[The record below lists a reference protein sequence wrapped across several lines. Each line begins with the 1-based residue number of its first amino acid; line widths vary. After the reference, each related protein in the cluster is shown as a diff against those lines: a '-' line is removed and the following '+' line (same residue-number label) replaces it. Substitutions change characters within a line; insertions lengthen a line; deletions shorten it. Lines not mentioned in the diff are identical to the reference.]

1 MKLILTVGRIV
12 LESVWQA
19 VCRPSSFH
27 SGSLRPCLAILLLV
41 PPTIL
46 LAAENDVR
54 PDEIQFRRQAV
65 ARLVFDAN
73 QNIPL
78 SSLRPAKVIDF
89 DLMHPEML
97 PNSGIKWDL
106 SNGSLRG
113 SSPDATGASL
123 RWVGGFN
130 PFATYDLVMQNAR
143 GYGAGGMTFRQST
156 NGDSLTGGLQFKDGK
171 PEAVTWNVLV
181 GGKQV
186 SEEQW
191 PVPAGTAMKDLTLR
205 AQMSAVGVNLFI
217 ESAGKS
223 DLIGCSD
230 FSNHFDLRERKRIQQ
245 MDFAI
250 RADLKAGA
258 QVLLTGASSCLAPG
272 SGQADIRPITDEEG
286 APLLDDGRL
295 WFTMTVRGRALP
307 HPLQGVFSLN
317 PSVFD
322 LRFEG
327 VIVFDMD
334 DGLLRN
340 NLASHLFRDSKSG
353 EWRGWTTGFS
363 ALGGAGRTEEKAIL
377 AISSV
382 RDPRKGFSIMKA
394 HPIGLAGAHED
405 PHGVY
410 DKEAG
415 KWRLLLCEHGRKYRA
430 GIWESDHW
438 DRGFTRLAGP
448 VEMDSTGTMLQKF
461 GSKRFALF
469 GSADRKIYIRT
480 YPNLE
485 PAGELKVD
493 LPPWNDQ
500 NGTRIWPNVI
510 PLPDGYPAPYIAL
523 MMDRVNFPGMPKP
536 NWTYGALYLYH
547 GYPAKP

>member
-1 MKLILTVGRIV
+1 MNAPEIISYRTRGYLAATLKHSLALLATFW
-12 LESVWQA
+12 LAPQA
-19 VCRPSSFH
+19 H
-27 SGSLRPCLAILLLV
+27 
-41 PPTIL
+41 L

-54 PDEIQFRRQAV
+54 PDQIQFRRQAV
-65 ARLVFDAN
+65 VRMVFDSN

-78 SSLRPAKVIDF
+78 SSLRPAKVIDL

-97 PNSGIKWDL
+97 PSPGVKWDFK
-106 SNGSLRG
+106 NGSLLG
-113 SSPDATGASL
+113 SSPEAGGSSL

-130 PFATYDLVMQNAR
+130 PFATYDLVMQNAK
-143 GYGAGGMTFRQST
+143 GDGSAGMTFLHSS
-156 NGDSLTGGLQFKDGK
+156 NGDSLTAGLQFKDGK
-171 PEAVTWNVLV
+171 PESVTWNVVV

-186 SEEQW
+186 SEEKW

-205 AQMSAVGVNLFI
+205 AQMSAVGVNVFI
-217 ESAGKS
+217 ESAGRTV
-223 DLIGCSD
+223 LIGCSD
-230 FSNHFDLRERKRIQQ
+230 FSQHFDLRERKRIQQ
-245 MDFAI
+245 MDFTI
-250 RADLKAGA
+250 RTDLKPGA
-258 QVLLTGASSCLAPG
+258 QVLLTGASSCLSPG
-272 SGQADIRPITDEEG
+272 SGQADIRAITDEEG
-286 APLLDDGRL
+286 APLLDEGRL
-295 WFTMTVRGRALP
+295 WFTMTVRGRTLP

-322 LRFEG
+322 IRFEG
-327 VIVFDMD
+327 IIVFDMD

-340 NLASHLFRDSKSG
+340 DLASHLFRDSKSG
-353 EWRGWTTGFS
+353 AWRGWTTGFS

-382 RDPRKGFSIMKA
+382 RDPRRGFSIMKA
-394 HPIGLAGAHED
+394 HPVGLTGAHED

-415 KWRLLLCEHGRKYRA
+415 KWRLLLCEHGKKYRA
-430 GIWESDHW
+430 GMWESDHW

-448 VEMDSTGTMLQKF
+448 VEMDSTGTMIQKF
-461 GSKRFALF
+461 GNKRFALF

-510 PLPDGYPAPYIAL
+510 PLPEGYPAPYISL

-547 GYPAKP
+547 GHPTKP

>member
-1 MKLILTVGRIV
+1 V
-12 LESVWQA
+12 Q
-19 VCRPSSFH
+19 
-27 SGSLRPCLAILLLV
+27 
-41 PPTIL
+41 
-46 LAAENDVR
+46 
-54 PDEIQFRRQAV
+54 
-65 ARLVFDAN
+65 
-73 QNIPL
+73 
-78 SSLRPAKVIDF
+78 
-89 DLMHPEML
+89 
-97 PNSGIKWDL
+97 
-106 SNGSLRG
+106 
-113 SSPDATGASL
+113 
-123 RWVGGFN
+123 
-130 PFATYDLVMQNAR
+130 
-143 GYGAGGMTFRQST
+143 
-156 NGDSLTGGLQFKDGK
+156 
-171 PEAVTWNVLV
+171 V

-186 SEEQW
+186 AGEKW
-191 PVPAGTAMKDLTLR
+191 PVPADTTMKDLTLR
-205 AQMSAVGVNLFI
+205 AQMSAVGVNLFL
-217 ESAGKS
+217 ESAGRTV
-223 DLIGCSD
+223 LIGCSD
-230 FSNHFDLRERKRIQQ
+230 FAKHFDLRERKRIQQ

-250 RADLKAGA
+250 RSDLKAGA
-258 QVLLTGASSCLAPG
+258 EVLLAGASSCLSPG
-272 SGQADIRPITDEEG
+272 SGQADIRAVTDEEG
-286 APLLDDGRL
+286 APLLDEGRL
-295 WFTMTVRGRALP
+295 WFTMTVRGRTLP

-327 VIVFDMD
+327 IIVFDMD

-340 NLASHLFRDSKSG
+340 DLASHLFRDSKSG

-363 ALGGAGRTEEKAIL
+363 ALGGTGRTEEKAIL

-382 RDPRKGFSIMKA
+382 KDPRRGFSIMKA
-394 HPIGLAGAHED
+394 HPIGIAGAHED
-405 PHGVY
+405 PHGIY

-415 KWRLLLCEHGRKYRA
+415 KWRLLLCEHGKKYRA
-430 GIWESDHW
+430 GMWESDHW

-461 GSKRFALF
+461 GNKRYALF

-510 PLPDGYPAPYIAL
+510 PLPEGYPAPYIAL

-547 GYPAKP
+547 GFPAKP

>member
-1 MKLILTVGRIV
+1 MKHNLAL
-12 LESVWQA
+12 
-19 VCRPSSFH
+19 F
-27 SGSLRPCLAILLLV
+27 AILWLA
-41 PPTIL
+41 PQATL

-65 ARLVFDAN
+65 VRMIFDSN

-78 SSLRPAKVIDF
+78 SSLRPAKVIEL

-97 PNSGIKWDL
+97 PSSGVKWDFK
-106 SNGSLRG
+106 NGGLAG
-113 SSPDATGASL
+113 SSPQADGASL

-130 PFATYDLVMQNAR
+130 PFATYDLVIKNAQ
-143 GYGAGGMTFRQST
+143 GEGAVGITFLHST
-156 NGDSLTGGLQFKDGK
+156 NGDSLTAGLQFKAGK
-171 PEAVTWNVLV
+171 PESLTWNVLV

-186 SEEQW
+186 TEEKW

-205 AQMSAVGVNLFI
+205 AQMSAVGVNIFI
-217 ESAGKS
+217 ESDGRS

-230 FSNHFDLRERKRIQQ
+230 FSKHFDLRERKRIQQ

-272 SGQADIRPITDEEG
+272 SGQADIRAITDEEG
-286 APLLDDGRL
+286 APLLGEGRL

-327 VIVFDMD
+327 IVVFDMD

-340 NLASHLFRDSKSG
+340 DLASHLFRDSKSG

-394 HPIGLAGAHED
+394 HPIGLNGAHED

-410 DKEAG
+410 DKQAG
-415 KWRLLLCEHGRKYRA
+415 KWRLLLCEHGKKFRA
-430 GIWESDHW
+430 GMWESDHW

-461 GSKRFALF
+461 GNKRFALF

-485 PAGELKVD
+485 PAGELKVE

-500 NGTRIWPNVI
+500 NGNRIWPNVI
-510 PLPDGYPAPYIAL
+510 PLPEGYPAPYIAL

-547 GYPAKP
+547 GYPTKP